1 MLGAIPLNP
10 FCEQRY
16 GAPWWTVHRADYQKI
31 LLEEALRRGAS
42 IKLDHRVINVNLSKP
57 TVTVQSSDTRQV
69 YEADLIVGA
78 DGLRS
83 RIRTE
88 ILQGTDPGLWPSS
101 ICAYRALVPLE
112 AMVAHEHRK
121 PFMDPTNANVNVWLG
136 SSHLV
141 LAYPVRL
148 GSEAQYNLVLV
159 HPEKDEHTKHDLPP
173 RFPRPA
179 SIPEVSAHYVDFCP
193 EVKSILSQVVGEDE
207 SQFWIEQTALA
218 PKDGILEWKLSDLD
232 ELPAWT
238 SDNGRVIVIGDAA
251 HAQRPYMSAGAS
263 TAVEDAVALA
273 EFLSADNL
281 AQHGLKKLVDAFV
294 AMRKPRTSRM
304 QKMSAEDSACWSLG
318 RGATQERRDELLM
331 HLGEEDREAC
341 ARAMARLK
349 AEGVGEFNFG
359 DADVMD
365 WAWGYDVVADAR
377 TVIRQMAS

>member
-1 MLGAIPLNP
+1 
-10 FCEQRY
+10 
-16 GAPWWTVHRADYQKI
+16 
-31 LLEEALRRGAS
+31 
-42 IKLDHRVINVNLSKP
+42 
-57 TVTVQSSDTRQV
+57 
-69 YEADLIVGA
+69 
-78 DGLRS
+78 
-83 RIRTE
+83 
-88 ILQGTDPGLWPSS
+88 
-101 ICAYRALVPLE
+101 
-112 AMVAHEHRK
+112 
-121 PFMDPTNANVNVWLG
+121 MDPTNANVNVWLG